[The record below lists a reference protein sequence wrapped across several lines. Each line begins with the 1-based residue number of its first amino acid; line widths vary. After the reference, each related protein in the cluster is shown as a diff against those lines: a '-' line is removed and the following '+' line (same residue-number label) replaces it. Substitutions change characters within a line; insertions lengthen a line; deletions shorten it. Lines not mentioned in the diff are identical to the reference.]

1 MGDSSMIV
9 DALINIRPGAQWTL
23 DGDSYEG
30 LNWLDENQTKP
41 TKKELEDEINRLSL
55 QYKNDE
61 YQRQRLSDYPQI
73 KDQLDMLYH
82 DIKNGNLENGEWIKN
97 IELVK
102 AKYPKPTN

>member
-1 MGDSSMIV
+1 MIV